1 MSISRQGWLGL
12 ALALAAYAALRA
24 LLLGTN
30 FDEFAMPQFE
40 QFPMGTLPLL
50 AGVEGGLPVSRV
62 YDNSAGQLL
71 TGWLA
76 VPSYALFGETYLA
89 LKLVP
94 LALGAAALVFL
105 WLAVRESAGER
116 AALLAALVFALG
128 PTTLVKYSTFASGN
142 HFETLAFNALALWCT
157 LRLQRSGVTPRRL
170 LATGFTWGFAAFVFL
185 GALSTVLLLGLVH
198 LGLRGP
204 RATLRDL
211 AWLAPGFAVGSAPLL
226 ALNAWTGWRGFEFLE
241 NKFTKEGSGADLGLV
256 LERLSA
262 FAGEHLLASTQYRD
276 FGALPG
282 ALARALFLLAFAAGY
297 LLLLPAAWRG
307 LCSLLRGAFGA
318 PGTAETRVEDALA
331 AFLCAYL
338 PLTALAFATSGLE
351 IAPKD
356 PPMEAEGYRYFNTH
370 LFYATFV
377 IALGAARLAQ
387 GRRAWLLALPALAAG
402 LFNGALV
409 DWSFSHTHLGA
420 HYDGFNVKQTA
431 NQLLS
436 PRNGY
441 STAQAIAMAESY
453 PPGVRSA
460 LYLGMGRVRAMQRVL
475 KSRGGELDLWSLLD
489 EFPAERRSDVARGIG
504 VAFRNLARMQSRLD
518 TRFVDIAAARLADG
532 DALAGLALEGLA
544 TDWEV
549 ALAWDLPK
557 RLPELEALAREL
569 EARPEVV
576 PHFVRGVGAVLGRTL
591 RRGVR
596 IEERAIAEFAPG
608 MLGRASTPFWEGLGA
623 GLEDGLRPA
632 QLETPLERVL
642 PDLDTAALE
651 RGRARR
657 RAELAR

>member
-1 MSISRQGWLGL
+1 MERSRQGWLGL
-12 ALALAAYAALRA
+12 ALALAVYVALRA

-94 LALGAAALVFL
+94 LFLGALALVFL

-157 LRLQRSGVTPRRL
+157 LRMHRSGVVPLRL

-185 GALSTVLLLGLVH
+185 GALSTVLLLALLH

-211 AWLAPGFAVGSAPLL
+211 AWLGPGFALGIAPLF
-226 ALNAWTGWRGFEFLE
+226 ALNAWTGWRGFEFLH
-241 NKFTKEGSGADLGLV
+241 NKFTKEGTDLGLV
-256 LERLSA
+256 LERLAA
-262 FAGEHLLASTQYRD
+262 FAGEHLLAATQYRD
-276 FGALPG
+276 FGGLSG
-282 ALARALFLLAFAAGY
+282 MLARALFLAAFVAGY
-297 LLLLPAAWRG
+297 LLLVPAAWRG
-307 LCSLLRGAFGA
+307 LCALLRGALGKPEQGA
-318 PGTAETRVEDALA
+318 TRVEDALA
-331 AFLCAYL
+331 MFLCAYL
-338 PLTALAFATSGLE
+338 PLTALAFAASGLE

-377 IALGAARLAQ
+377 IALGAVRLAQ
-387 GRRAWLLALPALAAG
+387 GRRAWLLAAPALVAG

-431 NQLLS
+431 NQLLT

-441 STAQAIAMAESY
+441 STAEACAMAERY
-453 PPGVRSA
+453 PPLVRSA
-460 LYLGMGRVRAMQRVL
+460 LYLGMGRVRAMQRVQ

-489 EFPAERRSDVARGIG
+489 EFPPERRPEVARGIG

-518 TRFVDIAAARLADG
+518 TRFVDIAATRLAAG
-532 DALAGLALEGLA
+532 DELAGLALEGLA

-549 ALAWDLPK
+549 AMAWDLPK

-569 EARPEVV
+569 ETRPELL

-591 RRGVR
+591 RRGVKV
-596 IEERAIAEFAPG
+596 EERAIVEFAPG
-608 MLGRASTPFWEGLGA
+608 MAARASTPFCEGLGA

-632 QLETPLERVL
+632 QLETPLEQVL
-642 PDLDTAALE
+642 PGLDAAALE
-651 RGRARR
+651 RGRTLRC
-657 RAELAR
+657 AELAR

>member
-1 MSISRQGWLGL
+1 MAISRQGWLGL
-12 ALALAAYAALRA
+12 ALALAVYAALRA

-94 LALGAAALVFL
+94 LFLGALALVFL

-157 LRLQRSGVTPRRL
+157 LRMHRAGVAPLRL
-170 LATGFTWGFAAFVFL
+170 FATGFTWGFAAFVFL
-185 GALSTVLLLGLVH
+185 GALSTVLLLALLH

-211 AWLAPGFAVGSAPLL
+211 AWLGPGFALGIAPLL
-226 ALNAWTGWRGFEFLE
+226 ALNAWTGWRGFEFLQS
-241 NKFTKEGSGADLGLV
+241 KFTKEGSGTDVGLV
-256 LERLSA
+256 LERLAA
-262 FAGEHLLASTQYRD
+262 FAGEHLLAATQYRD
-276 FGALPG
+276 FAGLSG
-282 ALARALFLLAFAAGY
+282 VLARALFLAAFVAGY
-297 LLLLPAAWRG
+297 LLLVPAAWRG
-307 LCSLLRGAFGA
+307 LCALLRGAFGKPEQSA
-318 PGTAETRVEDALA
+318 TRVEDALA
-331 AFLCAYL
+331 TFLCAYL
-338 PLTALAFATSGLE
+338 PLTAAAFAASGLE

-377 IALGAARLAQ
+377 IALGAVRFAQ
-387 GRRAWLLALPALAAG
+387 GRRAWLLAAPALAAG
-402 LFNGALV
+402 LSNGALV
-409 DWSFSHTHLGA
+409 DWSFSNANLGA

-431 NQLLS
+431 NQLLT

-441 STAQAIAMAESY
+441 STAEACVMAERY

-489 EFPAERRSDVARGIG
+489 EFPPERRAEVARGIG

-518 TRFVDIAAARLADG
+518 TRFVDIAAARLAAG
-532 DALAGLALEGLA
+532 DELAGLALEGLA

-549 ALAWDLPK
+549 AMAWDLPK

-569 EARPEVV
+569 EARPELL
-576 PHFVRGVGAVLGRTL
+576 PHFVRGVGGLLGRTL
-591 RRGVR
+591 RRGVAS
-596 IEERAIAEFAPG
+596 EGRAIAAFAPA
-608 MLGRASTPFWEGLGA
+608 MLARASGPFCEGLGA
-623 GLEDGLRPA
+623 GLEDGLRPG
-632 QLETPLERVL
+632 QLETPPEQLL
-642 PDLDTAALE
+642 SGLDSAALE
-651 RGRARR
+651 RGRALR